1 MPRIFQV
8 SVPSLRVTLS
18 SIFRKQGFN
27 STDALYLA
35 GTLIDADQRGISSH
49 GTQRM
54 AMYDAKIRHRIID
67 PHARPG
73 IVRSKGA
80 SLLIDAHAAM
90 GQLAMRE
97 ATNLAIGLAQSHGV
111 GLVTVRNSNHFG
123 TAGQYARKAADSG
136 FIGIVSTNSNPIVA
150 PTHTAVP
157 ALGSDPIAVAAGYGD
172 DQLDYDAATST
183 VSLGKVEVHEKTG
196 TPIDADWAV
205 DARGTVSHDPAAIM
219 NGIRSNPRR
228 AALTPLGGPG
238 ENGGGYKGYGLGL
251 AVELLTGLLG
261 DAPAS
266 IDLKGTHISHSI
278 LVISPEAYGGSD
290 ALAARVS
297 QLAKRL
303 RSLPSSDGH
312 PVLFPGDK
320 ERAAIA
326 QHHDSVP
333 IDDVTYR
340 QVRDIAW
347 GLDIDEPQIVR
358 VEGAD
363 GDGYPTTDSGI
374 TIANETEDTGTTGD
388 PTHHSSETATAW
400 TTR

>member
-1 MPRIFQV
+1 M
-8 SVPSLRVTLS
+8 
-18 SIFRKQGFN
+18 
-27 STDALYLA
+27 
-35 GTLIDADQRGISSH
+35 
-49 GTQRM
+49 
-54 AMYDAKIRHRIID
+54 
-67 PHARPG
+67 
-73 IVRSKGA
+73 
-80 SLLIDAHAAM
+80 
-90 GQLAMRE
+90 
-97 ATNLAIGLAQSHGV
+97 
-111 GLVTVRNSNHFG
+111 
-123 TAGQYARKAADSG
+123 
-136 FIGIVSTNSNPIVA
+136 
-150 PTHTAVP
+150 
-157 ALGSDPIAVAAGYGD
+157 AAGYGN
-172 DQLDYDAATST
+172 DQLDFDAATST
-183 VSLGKVEVHEKTG
+183 VSLGKVEVHEKTQSL
-196 TPIDADWAV
+196 IAADWAV
-205 DARGTVSHDPAAIM
+205 DAHGDVEHDPVAIM
-219 NGIRSNPRR
+219 NAIRSKPRR

-238 ENGGGYKGYGLGL
+238 EHGGGYKGYGLGL

-266 IDLKGTHISHSI
+266 IDLNGTRISHSI

>member
-73 IVRSKGA
+73 IMRSKGA
-80 SLLIDAHAAM
+80 TLLIDAHAAM

-136 FIGIVSTNSNPIVA
+136 FIGVVSTNSNPIVA

-157 ALGSDPIAVAAGYGD
+157 ALGSNPIAVAAGYGN
-172 DQLDYDAATST
+172 DQLDFDAATST
-183 VSLGKVEVHEKTG
+183 VSLGKVEVHEKTNQ
-196 TPIDADWAV
+196 PIASDWAIDAL
-205 DARGTVSHDPAAIM
+205 GNISHDPVTIM
-219 NGIRSNPRR
+219 RNIRSKPRHS
-228 AALTPLGGPG
+228 ALTPLGGTG
-238 ENGGGYKGYGLGL
+238 EDHGGYKGYGLGL
-251 AVELLTGLLG
+251 AVELFTGLFG

-266 IDLKGTHISHSI
+266 MDLNDTYFSHSI

-303 RSLPSSDGH
+303 RSLPSSDGQ

-320 ERAAIA
+320 ERAALA
-326 QHHDSVP
+326 QHHDTVP
-333 IDDVTYR
+333 IDEVTYK

-358 VEGAD
+358 IDD
-363 GDGYPTTDSGI
+363 GDSASAVSAHVASI
-374 TIANETEDTGTTGD
+374 
-388 PTHHSSETATAW
+388 
-400 TTR
+400 

>member
-1 MPRIFQV
+1 MPRIIQV

-80 SLLIDAHAAM
+80 TLLIDAHAAM

-97 ATNLAIGLAQSHGV
+97 ATNLAIGLAQSHGL

-136 FIGIVSTNSNPIVA
+136 FIGVVSTNSNPIVA

-157 ALGSDPIAVAAGYGD
+157 ALGSNPIAVAAGYGN
-172 DQLDYDAATST
+172 DQLDFDAATST
-183 VSLGKVEVHEKTG
+183 VSLGKVEVHEKTNQ
-196 TPIDADWAV
+196 PIASDWAIDAL
-205 DARGTVSHDPAAIM
+205 GNISHDPVTIM
-219 NGIRSNPRR
+219 RNIRSKPRHS
-228 AALTPLGGPG
+228 ALTPLGGTG
-238 ENGGGYKGYGLGL
+238 EDHGGYKGYGLGL
-251 AVELLTGLLG
+251 AVELFTGLFG

-266 IDLKGTHISHSI
+266 MDLNDTYFSHSI
-278 LVISPEAYGGSD
+278 LVISPDAYGGSD

-320 ERAAIA
+320 ERAALA
-326 QHHDSVP
+326 QHHDTVP
-333 IDDVTYR
+333 IDEVTYK

-358 VEGAD
+358 ID
-363 GDGYPTTDSGI
+363 GGDSASAVSAHVASI
-374 TIANETEDTGTTGD
+374 
-388 PTHHSSETATAW
+388 
-400 TTR
+400 

>member
-1 MPRIFQV
+1 MPRIIQV

-80 SLLIDAHAAM
+80 TLLIDAHAAM

-97 ATNLAIGLAQSHGV
+97 ATNLAIGLAQSHGL

-136 FIGIVSTNSNPIVA
+136 FIGVVSTNSNPIVA

-157 ALGSDPIAVAAGYGD
+157 ALGSNPIAVAAGYGS
-172 DQLDYDAATST
+172 DQLDFDAATST
-183 VSLGKVEVHEKTG
+183 VSLGKVEVHEKTNQ
-196 TPIDADWAV
+196 PIASDWAIDAL
-205 DARGTVSHDPAAIM
+205 GNISHDPVTIM
-219 NGIRSNPRR
+219 RNIRSKPRHS
-228 AALTPLGGPG
+228 ALTPLGGTG
-238 ENGGGYKGYGLGL
+238 EDHGGYKGYGLGL
-251 AVELLTGLLG
+251 AVELFTGLFG
-261 DAPAS
+261 DAPTS
-266 IDLKGTHISHSI
+266 MDLNDTYFSHSI
-278 LVISPEAYGGSD
+278 LVISPDAYGGSD

-320 ERAAIA
+320 ERAALA
-326 QHHDSVP
+326 QHHDTVP
-333 IDDVTYR
+333 IDEVSYK

-358 VEGAD
+358 IDD
-363 GDGYPTTDSGI
+363 GDSASAVGAHVASI
-374 TIANETEDTGTTGD
+374 
-388 PTHHSSETATAW
+388 
-400 TTR
+400 

>member
-1 MPRIFQV
+1 MPRIIQV

-80 SLLIDAHAAM
+80 TLLIDAHAAM

-97 ATNLAIGLAQSHGV
+97 ATNLAIGLAQSHGL

-136 FIGIVSTNSNPIVA
+136 FIGVVSTNSNPIVA

-157 ALGSDPIAVAAGYGD
+157 ALGSNPIAVAAGYGN
-172 DQLDYDAATST
+172 DQLDFDAATST

-196 TPIDADWAV
+196 EPIASDWAIDAL
-205 DARGTVSHDPAAIM
+205 GNISHDPATIM
-219 NGIRSNPRR
+219 RNIRSKPRHS
-228 AALTPLGGPG
+228 ALTPLGGTG
-238 ENGGGYKGYGLGL
+238 EDHGGYKGYGLGL
-251 AVELLTGLLG
+251 AVELFTGLLG

-266 IDLKGTHISHSI
+266 VDLNDTYFSHSV
-278 LVISPEAYGGSD
+278 LVISPDAYGGSD

-320 ERAAIA
+320 ERAALA
-326 QHHDSVP
+326 QHHDTVP
-333 IDDVTYR
+333 IDEVTYK

-358 VEGAD
+358 IDD
-363 GDGYPTTDSGI
+363 GDSASVTGNDSVC
-374 TIANETEDTGTTGD
+374 A
-388 PTHHSSETATAW
+388 
-400 TTR
+400 

>member
-1 MPRIFQV
+1 MPRILQV

-97 ATNLAIGLAQSHGV
+97 ATNLAIGLAQSHGL

-136 FIGIVSTNSNPIVA
+136 FIGVVSTNSNPIVA

-157 ALGSDPIAVAAGYGD
+157 ALGSNPIAVAAGYGN
-172 DQLDYDAATST
+172 DQLDFDAATST
-183 VSLGKVEVHEKTG
+183 VSLGKVEVHEKTNQ
-196 TPIDADWAV
+196 PIASDWAIDAL
-205 DARGTVSHDPAAIM
+205 GNISHDPVTIM
-219 NGIRSNPRR
+219 RNIRSKPRHS
-228 AALTPLGGPG
+228 ALTPLGGTG
-238 ENGGGYKGYGLGL
+238 EDHGGYKGYGLGL
-251 AVELLTGLLG
+251 AVELFTGLFG

-266 IDLKGTHISHSI
+266 MDLNDTYFSHSI
-278 LVISPEAYGGSD
+278 LVISPDAYGGSD

-320 ERAAIA
+320 ERAALA
-326 QHHDSVP
+326 QHHDTVP
-333 IDDVTYR
+333 IDEVTYK

-358 VEGAD
+358 ID
-363 GDGYPTTDSGI
+363 GGDSASAVSAHVASI
-374 TIANETEDTGTTGD
+374 
-388 PTHHSSETATAW
+388 
-400 TTR
+400 

>member
-80 SLLIDAHAAM
+80 TLLIDAHAAM

-97 ATNLAIGLAQSHGV
+97 ATNLAIGLAQSHGL

-157 ALGSDPIAVAAGYGD
+157 ALGSNPIAVAAGYGD

-183 VSLGKVEVHEKTG
+183 VSLGKIEIHEKTG

-205 DARGTVSHDPAAIM
+205 DARGSVSHDPAAIM
-219 NGIRSNPRR
+219 DGIRSKPRR

-266 IDLKGTHISHSI
+266 IDLKGTRISHGI
-278 LVISPEAYGGSD
+278 LVISP
-290 ALAARVS
+290 
-297 QLAKRL
+297 
-303 RSLPSSDGH
+303 RSLRRQRCARRARLPTRQTPALPALQRRASRAVPRRQGTRRNRPAPRQCTDRRRDLPAGAGYRVGGWILMNRRLCGLRGLAGGEDGEASD
-312 PVLFPGDK
+312 
-320 ERAAIA
+320 ENAAVGIA
-326 QHHDSVP
+326 D
-333 IDDVTYR
+333 R
-340 QVRDIAW
+340 QPA
-347 GLDIDEPQIVR
+347 
-358 VEGAD
+358 
-363 GDGYPTTDSGI
+363 
-374 TIANETEDTGTTGD
+374 
-388 PTHHSSETATAW
+388 
-400 TTR
+400 